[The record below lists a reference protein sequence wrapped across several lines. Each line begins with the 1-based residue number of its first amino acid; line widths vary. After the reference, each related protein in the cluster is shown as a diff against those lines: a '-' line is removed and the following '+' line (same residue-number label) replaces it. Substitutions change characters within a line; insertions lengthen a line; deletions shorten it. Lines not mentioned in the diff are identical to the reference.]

1 MPKDRHRLPDYT
13 DLRRRRRTVL
23 AWLTATAFAAIPL
36 VVPRAA
42 AQAGRAA
49 TGRLEGSIVVG
60 PQLSARKI
68 RFNLYPDL
76 AQPAAAPQPESTV
89 SELANVIVSFEASP
103 ALASAPSRTTRPVMR
118 QEGLTFVPHVLA
130 IARGSQVEFP
140 NGDSIF
146 HNVFSLSKAAS
157 FDLGRFPKGSS
168 KSVRFDRPGIVKVFC
183 HIHSD
188 MSGVIVVL
196 DNPFF
201 AIPDAR
207 GHYVIDGVPP
217 GEYRVIAWHERA
229 HPLERTVR
237 IEPGRAAAA
246 DFSIPLTEESPAGE

>member
-1 MPKDRHRLPDYT
+1 MPKDRHRLPD
-13 DLRRRRRTVL
+13 DPDRRWRRRTVL
-23 AWLTATAFAAIPL
+23 ACLTAAAFAAIPL
-36 VVPRAA
+36 AVPRAA

-76 AQPAAAPQPESTV
+76 AQPAAAPQPQSTV